1 MASSYTIV
9 TQLRYIEHVI
19 KNLTNEVS
27 QRPEIISTDTADSA
41 FYVESVQILV
51 DKLMTL
57 KDMLIRPGLLR
68 VINVTVV
75 TLQALSYDVHDR
87 PSTSR

>member
-19 KNLTNEVS
+19 REITNEVS
-27 QRPEIISTDTADSA
+27 QKPEMISSDTTDSA
-41 FYVESVQILV
+41 FYVASVHRLV
-51 DKLMTL
+51 DRLMTL

-68 VINVTVV
+68 VIN
-75 TLQALSYDVHDR
+75 ALELSPDLTD
-87 PSTSR
+87 SSDSN

>member
-19 KNLTNEVS
+19 KDLTNEVS
-27 QRPEIISTDTADSA
+27 QRPGIISTDTADSA

-57 KDMLIRPGLLR
+57 KDILIRPGLLR
-68 VINVTVV
+68 VIN
-75 TLQALSYDVHDR
+75 ALEL
-87 PSTSR
+87 STDLTDSSDSN

>member
-1 MASSYTIV
+1 MASSYTLV
-9 TQLRYIEHVI
+9 THLCYVEHVI
-19 KNLTNEVS
+19 REITNEVS

-68 VINVTVV
+68 VIN
-75 TLQALSYDVHDR
+75 ALEL
-87 PSTSR
+87 STDPTDSSDSN

>member
-19 KNLTNEVS
+19 KDLTNEVS
-27 QRPEIISTDTADSA
+27 QRPEIISSDTVDSA
-41 FYVESVQILV
+41 FYVESIQILV
-51 DKLMTL
+51 NKLMTL

-68 VINVTVV
+68 VIT
-75 TLQALSYDVHDR
+75 ALEL
-87 PSTSR
+87 STDLTDSSDSN

>member
-9 TQLRYIEHVI
+9 TQLRYVEHVI
-19 KNLTNEVS
+19 KDLTNEVS

-41 FYVESVQILV
+41 VYVDLVQRIV

-68 VINVTVV
+68 VIN
-75 TLQALSYDVHDR
+75 ALEL
-87 PSTSR
+87 STDPTDSSDSN

>member
-19 KNLTNEVS
+19 KDLTNEVS
-27 QRPEIISTDTADSA
+27 HRPEIISTDTADSA
-41 FYVESVQILV
+41 FYVESIQILV

-68 VINVTVV
+68 VIN
-75 TLQALSYDVHDR
+75 ALEL
-87 PSTSR
+87 STDLTDSSDSN

>member
-1 MASSYTIV
+1 MASSYAIV

-19 KNLTNEVS
+19 KELTDEVS
-27 QRPEIISTDTADSA
+27 QKPEMISTDTADSA
-41 FYVESVQILV
+41 VYVDSVQRIV

-68 VINVTVV
+68 VIH
-75 TLQALSYDVHDR
+75 ALEL
-87 PSTSR
+87 STNPTDSSDSN

>member
-19 KNLTNEVS
+19 KDLTNEVS
-27 QRPEIISTDTADSA
+27 QRPEIIFTDTADSA

-57 KDMLIRPGLLR
+57 KDMLVRPGLLR
-68 VINVTVV
+68 VIN
-75 TLQALSYDVHDR
+75 ALEL
-87 PSTSR
+87 STDSTDSSDSN

>member
-19 KNLTNEVS
+19 KDLTNEVS

-41 FYVESVQILV
+41 FYVESIQILV

-68 VINVTVV
+68 VINS
-75 TLQALSYDVHDR
+75 LELSTDPTD
-87 PSTSR
+87 SSDSN

>member
-19 KNLTNEVS
+19 KDLTNEVS

-41 FYVESVQILV
+41 FYVESIQILV
-51 DKLMTL
+51 DKLVTL

-68 VINVTVV
+68 VIN
-75 TLQALSYDVHDR
+75 ALEL
-87 PSTSR
+87 STDPTDSSDSN

>member
-41 FYVESVQILV
+41 FYVESIQILV

-68 VINVTVV
+68 VIN
-75 TLQALSYDVHDR
+75 ALEL
-87 PSTSR
+87 STDPTDSSDSN